1 MRKVIFLHNKFPGN
15 KPELVNLLSRWN
27 KYGEA
32 VHTYS
37 GDDGVWLF
45 TPSSMVGEIHEEK
58 YLNFFD
64 SVESQKNILGRILFL
79 AREIR
84 KSTSNFTLV
93 CGDTQKT
100 LMIGLYLRLILGS
113 RVRIQTQFHGD
124 IYSFRFNQGLKGTLR
139 ALFSRLGIIVSYS
152 IRIVSKFQRDEIIA
166 FAPKSKNKFVLAPI
180 PIDNLRIA
188 IPHKSKNT
196 DLAFIGRLH
205 QERGIS
211 ELIRIIEMVK
221 KALPESKVAI
231 VGDGPLRKQIQK
243 ELSRWIEQGDVKL
256 LGYLNPEQILNVYA
270 DTKILISTA
279 PREGYGL
286 TLREAALSK
295 VLVVAQYSKGAR
307 EAQDSYPLQI
317 KTFSTLYEAVALIEN
332 SLNQKFDVAIPS
344 QIDTQMQID
353 SQGLTRLVRSWVEN

>member
-1 MRKVIFLHNKFPGN
+1 MRKVIFLHNKFPNN
-15 KPELVNLLSRWN
+15 KAELENLLSRWN

-32 VHTYS
+32 VNRYS

-45 TPSSMVGEIHEEK
+45 TSSSQRDQIHEQK
-58 YLNFFD
+58 YLKFFD
-64 SVESQKNILGRILFL
+64 SVEANKQNLGRVL
-79 AREIR
+79 ALKREIR
-84 KSTSNFTLV
+84 KSSSNFTLV
-93 CGDTQKT
+93 CGDTQKS
-100 LMIGLYLRLILGS
+100 LLIGMYLRLMLGS
-113 RVRIQTQFHGD
+113 KVRIQTQFHGD
-124 IYSFRFNQGLKGTLR
+124 IYSFRFNHGLKGTLR
-139 ALFSRLGIIVSYS
+139 AFFSRLGIITSYS
-152 IRIVSKFQRDEIIA
+152 IRIVSKFQMDEIVA

-180 PIDNLRIA
+180 PIDNSRIA
-188 IPHKSKNT
+188 IPNESKNT

-211 ELIRIIEMVK
+211 ELIYIIELVK
-221 KALPESKVAI
+221 KAMPETRVAI
-231 VGDGPLRKQIQK
+231 AGDGPLRKQIQK

-286 TLREAALSK
+286 TLREAALSQ

-317 KTFSTLYEAVALIEN
+317 KTFSTLDEALALIEN
-332 SLNQKFDVAIPS
+332 SLNQKFDAAMPS
-344 QIDTQMQID
+344 QIDAQMQID
-353 SQGLTRLVRSWVEN
+353 SQGVTRLVHSWFKN

>member
-32 VHTYS
+32 IHKYS
-37 GDDGVWLF
+37 GNEVLWLF
-45 TPSSMVGEIHEEK
+45 TLSSQRGEIQEEK
-58 YLNFFD
+58 YLKFFD
-64 SVESQKNILGRILFL
+64 SVESRKHNLGRILAL
-79 AREIR
+79 TREIR
-84 KSTSNFTLV
+84 KSASNFTLV
-93 CGDTQKT
+93 CGDTQKS
-100 LMIGLYLRLILGS
+100 LMIGIYLRLMLGS
-113 RVRIQTQFHGD
+113 KVRIQTQFHGD

-139 ALFSRLGIIVSYS
+139 ALFSRLGIIASYS
-152 IRIVSKFQRDEIIA
+152 IRIVSKFQMDEIVA

-180 PIDNLRIA
+180 PIDNSRIA

-221 KALPESKVAI
+221 KALPESKVVIA
-231 VGDGPLRKQIQK
+231 GDGHLRKKIQK

-286 TLREAALSK
+286 TLREAALSQ
-295 VLVVAQYSKGAR
+295 VLVVAQFSKGAS
-307 EAQDSYPLQI
+307 EAQESYPLQI
-317 KTFSTLYEAVALIEN
+317 KTFSTLAEAVALIEN
-332 SLNQKFDVAIPS
+332 SLNQKIYSAMPN
-344 QIDTQMQID
+344 QIDAQMQID
-353 SQGLTRLVRSWVEN
+353 SQGVTRLIHSWVEN